1 MMLDEIL
8 KKINSEL
15 LTESVVSELKAEFDS
30 AVNESAEALNKEF
43 MKTTLISENEKLLD
57 KYDAKFEELKQT
69 LTESKDKEVESIK
82 NELVESLD
90 SYLEIV
96 VDEFLK
102 ENKITI
108 DQEVEAEKVNAIVE
122 AFETL
127 LVTTGVDVARIVESK
142 EQVDADLNESD
153 AKKLVE
159 MEARLNKLISEK
171 KELIAQNKEMLTI
184 GLKAEVCEGLSVVQ
198 KDRFEKLASM
208 FEMGEDK
215 LDYLSKLEA
224 IKESIVSD
232 SSKTEVKMVQES
244 EVKTAD
250 VIVESKKFSP
260 DSKRFF

>member
-1 MMLDEIL
+1 MLDEIL
-8 KKINSEL
+8 KKINSDL
-15 LTESVVSELKAEFDS
+15 LTESVVSELKAEFTS
-30 AVNESAEALNKEF
+30 AVNEEADKLNKEF
-43 MKTTLISENEKLLD
+43 MKTTLISENEKILD
-57 KYDAKFEELKQT
+57 KYDAKFEEFKLG
-69 LTESKDKEVESIK
+69 LTESKEKEVETIK

-108 DQEVEAEKVNAIVE
+108 DQEVETEKVNAIVE

-142 EQVDADLNESD
+142 EEVDAKMNESD
-153 AKKLVE
+153 SKKLAE
-159 MEARLNKLISEK
+159 METRVNKLISEK
-171 KELIAQNKEMLTI
+171 KELMSQNKEMLTI

-215 LDYLSKLEA
+215 MDYLSKLEA

-232 SSKTEVKMVQES
+232 SSKTEVKVVQES

-260 DSKRFF
+260 DHTRFF